1 VQSIAIRRF
10 ALRIDLV
17 IISNGQIQ
25 EKRDRET
32 KTSVPLKDI

>member
-1 VQSIAIRRF
+1 MRSIAIRCF
-10 ALRIDLV
+10 ALRIDLA
-17 IISNGQIQ
+17 IINNDQIQ